1 MMANQGEIRVS
12 PEDHGAVATCQ
23 PLMAGF
29 HPFLPLAEWQHSTQ
43 SCH

>member
-23 PLMAGF
+23 PLMAAF
-29 HPFLPLAEWQHSTQ
+29 YPKQALSYTRFI
-43 SCH
+43 